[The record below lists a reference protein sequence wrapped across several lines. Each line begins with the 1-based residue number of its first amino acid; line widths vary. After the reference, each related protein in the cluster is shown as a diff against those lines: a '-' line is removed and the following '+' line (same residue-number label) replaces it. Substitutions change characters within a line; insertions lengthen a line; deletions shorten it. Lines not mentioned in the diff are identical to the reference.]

1 MDTLIAAQ
9 NVIVD
14 TNRIQ
19 YGAIIGSLLLFLF
32 IFELTR
38 KGAIRIP
45 YSLLWFFLSIL
56 FLTISLWRNLLEQFA
71 GLIGVAYAPAALF
84 LILIIGIIGMLIH
97 VSIVLSSLSER
108 TRVLVQEIAIIKQSM
123 HNSPAP
129 STIPSQQKD
138 YSEKNE

>member
-1 MDTLIAAQ
+1 M
-9 NVIVD
+9 VD
-14 TNRIQ
+14 TTRIQ

-56 FLTISLWRNLLEQFA
+56 FLTISLWRNILEQFA
-71 GLIGVAYAPAALF
+71 VFIGVAYAPAALF

-97 VSIVLSSLSER
+97 VSIVLSTLSER
-108 TRVLVQEIAIIKQSM
+108 TRVLVQEIGIIKLAM
-123 HNSPAP
+123 RNSSSPP
-129 STIPSQQKD
+129 LVPPPQREL
-138 YSEKNE
+138 SEKNE